1 MANKRHLIT
10 IIVVL
15 VLLAQVLAAC
25 DSGSPAPVPTAVAP
39 TSVSSAPTA
48 VAPTAVSIMPT
59 PTAAVVSQS
68 AATVP
73 PRGSLDNTQ
82 PSEDTPTTAADD
94 TGANAGEAD
103 TPTPEQAQAGAT
115 EGTGSSNARA
125 KWTIMVYVAAD
136 NNLEPNYIINLME
149 MAEVGS
155 TPDVNIVVQITR
167 SPGYK
172 GFYGEWGG
180 TRRFLVTKSDGG
192 LSSGDFQI
200 SPTRFADY
208 VNAIAANSGLT
219 PDQVTQITRA
229 SPRDQEKV
237 ALQISVP
244 VIEAQTPL
252 SPLQLTDVQDLGTQ
266 VNSADGTTLADFGTW
281 SAQTYPA
288 DHYGLIM
295 WDHGGGWSMIASDD
309 TLGPAGIS
317 MPAFSQA
324 LTTITGATGQKFD
337 FIGFDACLMA
347 QLPVAVTIQP
357 YADYQIAAEELVP
370 GFGWDYTAPLKA
382 LVADPSLSVPDFG
395 KAEVDAFNTLY
406 TGTEKKAAQSFDM
419 GVLDLSK
426 VDSVTKALSDFD
438 LAVKGAKGN
447 DLKAIGTARSNVQQF
462 ASIGEDPQTQASIA
476 SVDLTDFMRLMSSL
490 SGDDAVKQAAK
501 NVIEAVGQTVL
512 YHKASSSLPRANG
525 LSIFFPSDSDTFSA
539 ADGIRYR
546 TEYADTLS
554 TWQDFLDTF
563 YGVAS
568 GAAATDKPVLQVT
581 GVSTD
586 QQPGSIYDPPVI
598 SYSLNGQNIVDVS
611 GFVIYQINPQS
622 SVVLDTFPITS
633 NVTAEDGSQINN
645 YPDGQTN
652 NDFYWN
658 TKIPKLSDGTNSAL
672 VLMTTNAK
680 DQQHGFI
687 RGQYTDKVTGKQTDS
702 SLLINLDTYQSSG
715 LWATDDTAKANHTIA
730 QISPKPGD
738 TFEPTYRVLDQTGA
752 AQDTL
757 SGTQLIF
764 GKDPLQVTDAPG
776 PDGKYTVLLL
786 ATNAAGDRVTGT
798 ATVNVQNTGLDANL
812 QGFKDLGFGLS
823 FLYPWDWTDVQTYQR
838 SDGSDELYVTD
849 VAGTQT
855 LSAVNYTGVTSLA
868 DVEAKATTD
877 LKAID
882 GATLEQPT
890 DVTVGT
896 TPGTSI
902 SYQYTGS
909 DGVQISGTA
918 VAVYIADTQQGY
930 MLSIEAPSDQADA
943 AQKTLD
949 EVLKSSQFFAPAP

>member
-1 MANKRHLIT
+1 
-10 IIVVL
+10 
-15 VLLAQVLAAC
+15 
-25 DSGSPAPVPTAVAP
+25 
-39 TSVSSAPTA
+39 
-48 VAPTAVSIMPT
+48 
-59 PTAAVVSQS
+59 
-68 AATVP
+68 
-73 PRGSLDNTQ
+73 LDNTQ
-82 PSEDTPTTAADD
+82 PAEDTPTTAADN
-94 TGANAGEAD
+94 TGASTGEAD
-103 TPTPEQAQAGAT
+103 TPTPEQAQAGTT
-115 EGTGSSNARA
+115 EGTGSGNARA
-125 KWTIMVYVAAD
+125 KWTVMVYVAAD
-136 NNLEPNYIINLME
+136 NNLEPNSIINLME
-149 MAEVGS
+149 MAEIGS

-167 SPGYK
+167 PPDYK

-200 SPTRFADY
+200 SPTRFAAY

-219 PDQVTQITRA
+219 TDQVSQITRA
-229 SPRDQEKV
+229 SPPDQEKV
-237 ALQISVP
+237 ALQLSVP
-244 VIEAQTPL
+244 VIEAQAPL
-252 SPLQLTDVQDLGTQ
+252 SPLQLADVQDLGTQ
-266 VNSADGTTLADFGTW
+266 VNSADGATLADFGTW

-357 YADYQIAAEELVP
+357 YADYQVAAEELVP
-370 GFGWDYTAPLKA
+370 GFGWDYTPPLKA
-382 LVADPSLSVPDFG
+382 LVANPSLSVPDFG

-406 TGTEKKAAQSFDM
+406 TGTAKKAAQSFDM

-426 VDSVTKALSDFD
+426 VDGVTKALSDFD
-438 LAVKGAKGN
+438 LAVKGAKDN
-447 DLKAIGTARSNVQQF
+447 DLKAISTARGNAQQF
-462 ASIGEDPQTQASIA
+462 AGIGEDPQTQASIA
-476 SVDLTDFMRLMSSL
+476 SIDLADFMRLMSSL
-490 SGDDAVKQAAK
+490 SGDDAVKLAAK
-501 NVIEAVGQTVL
+501 NVIQAVGQTVL
-512 YHKASSSLPRANG
+512 YHKSSSSLPRANG

-611 GFVIYQINPQS
+611 AFVIYQINPQS

-633 NVTAEDGSQINN
+633 NVTAEDGSQVND

-658 TKIPKLSDGTNSAL
+658 TKIPKLTDGTNSVL
-672 VLMTTNAK
+672 VLMTTNTQ

-687 RGQYTDKVTGKQTDS
+687 RGRYTDKVTGKQTDS
-702 SLLINLDTYQSSG
+702 SLLINLETYQSSG
-715 LWATDDTAKANHTIA
+715 LWATEDTTKANHTIA

-738 TFEPTYRVLDQTGA
+738 TFEPIYRVLDQTGA

-786 ATNAAGDRVTGT
+786 ATNAAGDKVTGS

-868 DVEAKATTD
+868 DVETKVTTD

-882 GATLEQPT
+882 GATIEQPT

-896 TPGTSI
+896 NPGSI
-902 SYQYTGS
+902 CSYQYTDS

-930 MLSIEAPSDQADA
+930 MLRIGAPSDQADA
-943 AQKTLD
+943 AQKILD